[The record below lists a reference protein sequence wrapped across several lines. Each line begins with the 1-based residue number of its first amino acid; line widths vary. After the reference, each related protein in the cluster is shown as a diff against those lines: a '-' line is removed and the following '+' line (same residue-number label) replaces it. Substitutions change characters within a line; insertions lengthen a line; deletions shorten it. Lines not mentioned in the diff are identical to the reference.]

1 MGRIGG
7 PGGGERTVG
16 WRGGRGKGGVE
27 VDLGVSRHFA
37 GIQIG
42 RDVGLFLGDPCRTI
56 CDFWTRRSL
65 MDNPRDRQID
75 VVAPALPGETAL
87 LAVME
92 QSDRDVAAGRTVPLA
107 DVLAELDGVA
117 ARIEARLRAR
127 RA

>member
-1 MGRIGG
+1 
-7 PGGGERTVG
+7 
-16 WRGGRGKGGVE
+16 
-27 VDLGVSRHFA
+27 
-37 GIQIG
+37 
-42 RDVGLFLGDPCRTI
+42 
-56 CDFWTRRSL
+56 